1 MRAREFIRH
10 IFFFPFFRWEYG
22 KWEILRR
29 EMQSDFLSNLSSMR
43 RRSRSV
49 RQEKKECTTE
59 VYGEKLSWSSW
70 MPAVRNNRKILSLL
84 RIYYTMLS
92 FKSIYSFFLSFIINH
107 FKCLLQKYQA
117 IYVHMYITRILIR
130 FLPSLGWALNAYPF
144 CIIDVCSDKITFEN
158 AMARRKLWRPEKDLL
173 FISTFILK

>member
-1 MRAREFIRH
+1 MSIRYTQENDSHFLSRIMRAREFIRH

-49 RQEKKECTTE
+49 REDKKECTTE

-70 MPAVRNNRKILSLL
+70 MSAVRNNRKILSLL

-92 FKSIYSFFLSFIINH
+92 FKSIYSFFLPAHPQRTATTHPSHALSRPYESGWVI
-107 FKCLLQKYQA
+107 LLL
-117 IYVHMYITRILIR
+117 T
-130 FLPSLGWALNAYPF
+130 
-144 CIIDVCSDKITFEN
+144 
-158 AMARRKLWRPEKDLL
+158 LL
-173 FISTFILK
+173 FISLDRTVKNIKSHPRLND